1 MPIKLSA
8 MNIVM
13 HQVKV
18 LLDGAGVDVQDD
30 HAVRSLVAGV
40 LSKESLTSV
49 DVFDE
54 GKGEATFSFTTIQQL
69 YDLIKIG
76 ELLAGEDFR
85 TTEADKTH
93 ITLLLTKFEKA
104 VITVL
109 FQQYCELA
117 ANGMQSAES
126 WLERLMFL
134 NSYEKFTFTPEEKVS
149 IYRILC
155 MGKDS
160 AYHVRGTRE

>member
-1 MPIKLSA
+1 

-18 LLDGAGVDVQDD
+18 LLDGEGVDVQDD
-30 HAVRSLVAGV
+30 HAVRNLIAEI
-40 LSKESLTSV
+40 LSQESLTSV

-76 ELLAGEDFR
+76 GLLAGEDFR
-85 TTEADKTH
+85 TTGADKTH

-109 FQQYCELA
+109 YQKYCELA
-117 ANGMQSAES
+117 VNGMQTAES
-126 WLERLMFL
+126 WLDQLMFL
-134 NSYEKFTFTPEEKVS
+134 NSYEKFTFTPEEKVL

-155 MGKDS
+155 MGEAS
-160 AYHVRGTRE
+160 VYHVKGMRE